1 MENTISSRKAADI
14 LKVNESTIKR
24 WADSGYLK
32 CFKSPGGHRKF
43 KIEDIRDLATDYNL
57 DTEIISPLNVD
68 TKLKVYISQRN
79 TVKLNDLFAK
89 LILAGDLKRSYSL
102 IYTLF
107 MNNFSLAEIFDK
119 IMSTTMAD
127 IGNKWSNKTLGVEKE
142 HIASNTAIALL
153 HQFEKNIQTDNQNG
167 KIIICAGL
175 EDELHEIG
183 LLCVKIC
190 LEHSGCKVIYPGINL
205 PLKSLKTL
213 LKENKPDVLCI
224 SSTYNPGDKKLKK
237 HFEDIKNLCKKSGT
251 KIFTGG
257 VVAKQLIGDN
267 RIIYCKG
274 IEELMKRIDE

>member
-119 IMSTTMAD
+119 IMSTTMTEFYFL
-127 IGNKWSNKTLGVEKE
+127 N
-142 HIASNTAIALL
+142 
-153 HQFEKNIQTDNQNG
+153 
-167 KIIICAGL
+167 
-175 EDELHEIG
+175 
-183 LLCVKIC
+183 
-190 LEHSGCKVIYPGINL
+190 
-205 PLKSLKTL
+205 
-213 LKENKPDVLCI
+213 PD
-224 SSTYNPGDKKLKK
+224 K
-237 HFEDIKNLCKKSGT
+237 
-251 KIFTGG
+251 
-257 VVAKQLIGDN
+257 
-267 RIIYCKG
+267 
-274 IEELMKRIDE
+274 